1 MTCVGIIAFRQY
13 PRWVNGENA
22 ASIISVISRLPRS
35 TNRRLDARIFLSEI
49 PELGVQLIYQLR
61 PRGVEVARQFGHSV
75 SKTC

>member
-1 MTCVGIIAFRQY
+1 MICVGMIVFRWY

-22 ASIISVISRLPRS
+22 ANIISVISRLPRS